1 MSAQPTPTAWHG
13 RLALA
18 FERRDARTVLVRSD
32 ARMPLALQRPFYP
45 EGEAVCHV
53 VALHPPG
60 GMVGGDRLDVD
71 VELQEG
77 AEALVTTPSA
87 AKWYRGLTA
96 AEQSVQARVAANAHL
111 EWLPLETIV
120 FDNAYARQALKVELA
135 PDATFLGWEITRF
148 GRSACGE
155 TFTDGS
161 WRATTEVWRAGK
173 PLWIDRQRLHGG
185 SVSMQNAYGLAG
197 HPVSATLVF
206 IGHVLE
212 SEMIERARMVWGAG
226 GYRGEAGATRLP
238 EGMLCRYR
246 GPSSADARAWFGA
259 VWDLLRRLV
268 RQRPAQPPRIWRT

>member
-1 MSAQPTPTAWHG
+1 
-13 RLALA
+13 
-18 FERRDARTVLVRSD
+18 
-32 ARMPLALQRPFYP
+32 MPLALQRPFYP
-45 EGEAVCHV
+45 EGEQVCHV

-60 GMVGGDRLDVD
+60 GMVGGDRLDID
-71 VELQEG
+71 IELRDG

-87 AKWYRGLTA
+87 AKWYRGVLP
-96 AEQSVQARVAANAHL
+96 AEQQINARVAAGAHL

-120 FDNAYARQALKVELA
+120 FDRAQARQMLHVELA
-135 PDATFLGWEITRF
+135 PNATFLGWEVTRF

-161 WRATTEVWRAGK
+161 WRATMEVWREGK

-185 SVSMQNAYGLAG
+185 SAAMRGAYGLAG

-212 SEMIERARMVWGAG
+212 SDVIERARMLWGAG
-226 GYRGEAGATRLP
+226 GYQGEAGATRLP

-246 GPSSADARAWFGA
+246 GPSSADARAWFTA
-259 VWDLLRRLV
+259 VWDALRRHV
-268 RQRPAQPPRIWRT
+268 RGRAAQAPRIWRT